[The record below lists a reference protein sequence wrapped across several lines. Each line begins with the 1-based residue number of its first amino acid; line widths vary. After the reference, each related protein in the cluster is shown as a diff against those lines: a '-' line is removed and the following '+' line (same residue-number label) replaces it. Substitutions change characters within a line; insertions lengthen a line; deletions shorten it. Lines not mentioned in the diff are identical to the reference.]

1 MNNVFQDLWPPLL
14 VVRVPSAKPLGS
26 WGVTYPTSLQGI
38 RGSCVVIPCTLSYPD
53 DMAADDGIVA
63 IWYKDYDNQKTL
75 VYHSAAQEVD
85 AGFRDRAQLLGDP
98 AARNC
103 TLLLRRLTLEDHGPY
118 RFRFEIINGDR
129 WSAER
134 DVMLSVLGGYS
145 GETPPLCQLPAC
157 LSSHRHPT
165 LCSLPLCSP
174 EGQDLNYTWYKNSAW
189 LKEGTAH
196 TLLFHHVA
204 ASDAGYYSCKVTND
218 RGSDTSQAVSLSVT
232 LSVWFKGTMD
242 AEERGSAAQVGPTL
256 LAAEH
261 HCVSSQPSQDHE
273 SSQPNLSIAGW
284 GCSNLLR
291 CCLSYHP
298 PRNLQMKAFTESG
311 NGTAVILLCVVESN
325 PLSKITL
332 LKEGK
337 LVASSPPMG
346 GDHPR
351 QSSRISLAPNTL
363 RLELREASAED
374 EGEYEC
380 QARSPLGSAYVS
392 LPLRV
397 QGESVFMWGEVGW
410 GSGQGRGGWGPPERV
425 GGVRLSCSAPSTAS
439 HLPTS
444 PCTGVPATRPW
455 LPPTARPTHAS
466 PSRQPPTPCGWAWRG
481 WSCRTQGSTSARPTT
496 AMAPHPRPCSW
507 MWEVR
512 GALSHSKT
520 HGGVLVCPP
529 MGVSLVGGVWG
540 WWRPVQTQ
548 EPPDSSILLRG
559 HSHS

>member
-1 MNNVFQDLWPPLL
+1 MVSPRDLLPPTL
-14 VVRVPSAKPLGS
+14 PAQSALGS

-134 DVMLSVLGGYS
+134 DVMLSQ
-145 GETPPLCQLPAC
+145 T
-157 LSSHRHPT
+157 
-165 LCSLPLCSP
+165 
-174 EGQDLNYTWYKNSAW
+174 EGQTS
-189 LKEGTAH
+189 
-196 TLLFHHVA
+196 TLQCSTPYFCPL
-204 ASDAGYYSCKVTND
+204 
-218 RGSDTSQAVSLSVT
+218 SDTALRWEGYDPQVSVVSGWDHSKKLLCEVSY
-232 LSVWFKGTMD
+232 
-242 AEERGSAAQVGPTL
+242 GSKKATSEVVL
-256 LAAEH
+256 
-261 HCVSSQPSQDHE
+261 
-273 SSQPNLSIAGW
+273 
-284 GCSNLLR
+284 
-291 CCLSYHP
+291 CCLSYRPPLSHPTSLPIDP

-332 LKEGK
+332 
-337 LVASSPPMG
+337 
-346 GDHPR
+346 

-397 QGESVFMWGEVGW
+397 QGESVLPNLASHAFPPAPLQPAAKLSAPGPPRAGPLPAELLGEVG
-410 GSGQGRGGWGPPERV
+410 GKRCPYRCRCTPGAILHLLGGPPGR
-425 GGVRLSCSAPSTAS
+425 AS
-439 HLPTS
+439 GCPALHRRQLPTFRHRPVPGSRPRAPGFHPQPGRPTLHRPGS
-444 PCTGVPATRPW
+444 PQLPADGHGGAGAAGRRALHLLGQQQLWHRILVPAPG
-455 LPPTARPTHAS
+455 
-466 PSRQPPTPCGWAWRG
+466 CGR
-481 WSCRTQGSTSARPTT
+481 
-496 AMAPHPRPCSW
+496 
-507 MWEVR
+507 
-512 GALSHSKT
+512 
-520 HGGVLVCPP
+520 
-529 MGVSLVGGVWG
+529 
-540 WWRPVQTQ
+540 
-548 EPPDSSILLRG
+548 
-559 HSHS
+559 

>member
-1 MNNVFQDLWPPLL
+1 MLWRDLLACAALCHVAALPVPTPPDRQARGTHGHHGWGWGPGWGGHG
-14 VVRVPSAKPLGS
+14 VAGNSQGMRRRTRS
-26 WGVTYPTSLQGI
+26 WGV
-38 RGSCVVIPCTLSYPD
+38 GSCVVIPCTLSYPD

-174 EGQDLNYTWYKNSAW
+174 
-189 LKEGTAH
+189 
-196 TLLFHHVA
+196 
-204 ASDAGYYSCKVTND
+204 
-218 RGSDTSQAVSLSVT
+218 
-232 LSVWFKGTMD
+232 
-242 AEERGSAAQVGPTL
+242 
-256 LAAEH
+256 
-261 HCVSSQPSQDHE
+261 SQPSQDHE

-291 CCLSYHP
+291 CCLSYRPPLSHPTSLPIDP

-325 PLSKITL
+325 PLSKITF
-332 LKEGK
+332 
-337 LVASSPPMG
+337 
-346 GDHPR
+346 
-351 QSSRISLAPNTL
+351 RISLAPNTL

-410 GSGQGRGGWGPPERV
+410 GSGCLGRWGGNAVLIVVDAPQEPSFISLVDPRGGRQAVLLCTVDSFPPSDIALYRGPGHAPLASTHSPADPRFTVQAAPNSLRMGMAGLELQDAGLYICSANNSYGTASSSLLLDV
-425 GGVRLSCSAPSTAS
+425 GGEG
-439 HLPTS
+439 S
-444 PCTGVPATRPW
+444 PEPQQDPWGGPGVPSHGSV
-455 LPPTARPTHAS
+455 ARGGCLGMVAS
-466 PSRQPPTPCGWAWRG
+466 CANPGTP
-481 WSCRTQGSTSARPTT
+481 
-496 AMAPHPRPCSW
+496 
-507 MWEVR
+507 
-512 GALSHSKT
+512 
-520 HGGVLVCPP
+520 
-529 MGVSLVGGVWG
+529 
-540 WWRPVQTQ
+540 
-548 EPPDSSILLRG
+548 
-559 HSHS
+559 